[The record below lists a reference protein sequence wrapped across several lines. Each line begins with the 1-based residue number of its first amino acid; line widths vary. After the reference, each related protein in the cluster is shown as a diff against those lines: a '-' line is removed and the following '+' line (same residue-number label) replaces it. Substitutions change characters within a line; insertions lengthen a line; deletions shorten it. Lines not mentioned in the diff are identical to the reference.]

1 MRISLV
7 LDASAAVKWFVREEE
22 SDEMRKIRDLY
33 LRNKLGIYVPSLL
46 LLELTN
52 ALRYVKGLTAADVVN
67 AVNALRALQINI
79 VDDAELLDDAVSMAF
94 ESNITVYD
102 AIYLALAK
110 STNSKLITYDTELLT
125 KFKDIAKKASQLM
138 KQLLNK

>member
-22 SDEMRKIRDLY
+22 SDEMRKVRDLY

-46 LLELTN
+46 LLELAN
-52 ALRYVKGLTAADVVN
+52 ALRYVKGLTATDVIN
-67 AVNALRALQINI
+67 AVNALRALQISI
-79 VDDAELLDDAVSMAF
+79 VDDTELLDESVSMAF
-94 ESNITVYD
+94 KSGITVYD

-110 STNSKLITYDTELLT
+110 SMNSKLITYDTELLR
-125 KFKDIAKKASQLM
+125 KFKDIAKKASQLINEAM
-138 KQLLNK
+138 I